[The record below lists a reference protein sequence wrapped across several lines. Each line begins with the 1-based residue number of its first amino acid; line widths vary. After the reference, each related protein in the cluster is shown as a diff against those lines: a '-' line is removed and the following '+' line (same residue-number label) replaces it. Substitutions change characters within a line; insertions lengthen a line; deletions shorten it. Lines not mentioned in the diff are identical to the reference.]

1 MSSAGRL
8 LNGLSSK
15 VRGARLLVC
24 LGLVLALAVGLSP
37 MWGAEGEGTPLAL
50 GFATSDGT
58 MEIVEFTSEEPFAGV
73 LLQDTTYGAPPEP
86 LGHQLVRLTN
96 VERANNGLAPLK
108 AASELMDSAQYHS
121 DWMANHDCF
130 AHNCPGEPDWVTR
143 IVNAGYVN
151 YQALAE
157 NIAAG
162 YGSANDAVQ
171 AWMNSPGHRANMLHP
186 GFREAGG
193 AYAYSGSAYYHRY
206 WTMDFGSR
214 SDAQGNPVLPVVIN
228 NEAWSTNS
236 AYVQLY
242 VYGQGWATE
251 MSFRNA
257 GGTWSDWMT
266 YQPSQ
271 AWTLSGDSGSPAVV
285 YAQVRQGSTVLESS
299 DSIHILPPEV
309 SPDYVLFLSA
319 QGSEPTIP
327 AEYSVDIGT
336 AANWTASA
344 NNAWIKLSDYSGSGD
359 ATVQV
364 RVEDFSKIVGTYTG
378 TITVVALG
386 MSCEVQVTL
395 VVTSEPLQ
403 KNHVPVSTKVQV

>member
-1 MSSAGRL
+1 MGSAGH
-8 LNGLSSK
+8 K
-15 VRGARLLVC
+15 
-24 LGLVLALAVGLSP
+24 
-37 MWGAEGEGTPLAL
+37 
-50 GFATSDGT
+50 
-58 MEIVEFTSEEPFAGV
+58 
-73 LLQDTTYGAPPEP
+73 
-86 LGHQLVRLTN
+86 
-96 VERANNGLAPLK
+96 
-108 AASELMDSAQYHS
+108 
-121 DWMANHDCF
+121 
-130 AHNCPGEPDWVTR
+130 
-143 IVNAGYVN
+143 
-151 YQALAE
+151 
-157 NIAAG
+157 
-162 YGSANDAVQ
+162 
-171 AWMNSPGHRANMLHP
+171 ANMLHP
-186 GFREAGG
+186 DFREAGG
-193 AYAYSGSAYYHRY
+193 GYAFSGTAYYHHY
-206 WTMDFGSR
+206 WTLDFGTR
-214 SDAQGNPVLPVVIN
+214 NDAQGNPVYPVVIN

-242 VYGQGWATE
+242 VYGPADQ
-251 MSFRNA
+251 MRFRNA

-271 AWTLSGDSGSPAVV
+271 AWTLSGDNGSPAVV

-344 NNAWIKLSDYSGSGD
+344 NQGWIKLSDSSGSGD

-395 VVTSEPLQ
+395 VVTDGPLQ